1 MALDISKL
9 RGEVAET
16 GKDLTKPTAIGEGFA
31 PPAEGPTRLRLV
43 SYIETGVH
51 RTVFKGSP
59 KIKPR
64 CEVTFELSGPKHEP
78 KVLESGE
85 KIPFRITV
93 KEVVGTTA
101 KNGYIKLFNALNT
114 DGTAKNFVDLLLDG
128 AWRGIVSHFKFKGN
142 DGQDRIVA
150 QLKKDGAY
158 QIMPV
163 SFEDPE
169 TGEVRTV
176 AVPPAI
182 TAPRVFLWDYADLDQ
197 WDSLFIDGTR
207 DDGTSKN
214 YIQEKIKSA
223 ENFVGSPIYN
233 LLIEA
238 GREAETVPAGKVE
251 KDEEDGEDEGQQAPA
266 GKPPVEEPD
275 PLEAAPVTK
284 PKAPPAK
291 ASTKATAGPAKATKP
306 AAKAAPAK
314 PVQEAAAD
322 PLAGV

>member
-1 MALDISKL
+1 MTIDLKKL
-9 RGEVAET
+9 RGEVAST
-16 GKDLTKPTAIGEGFA
+16 GKDLTKPSAVGEGFA
-31 PPAEGPTRLRLV
+31 PPDIGPTRLRLV

-51 RTVFKGSP
+51 RTVFKGAP

-64 CEVTFELSGPKHEP
+64 SELTFELSGPKHEP
-78 KVLESGE
+78 KVLENGD

-114 DGTAKNFVDLLLDG
+114 DGTAKNFLDLLMDG
-128 AWRGIVSHFKFKGN
+128 AWRGTVSHYKFKGN
-142 DGQDRIVA
+142 DGSDRVVA

-158 QIMPV
+158 QISPV

-176 AVPPAI
+176 AVPPPL
-182 TAPRVFLWDYADLDQ
+182 TTPRVFLWDYPDLDQ

-233 LLIEA
+233 LLIES
-238 GREAETVPAGKVE
+238 GRQAETVPAAKVD
-251 KDEEDGEDEGQQAPA
+251 KQDDDEEGAE
-266 GKPPVEEPD
+266 
-275 PLEAAPVTK
+275 
-284 PKAPPAK
+284 
-291 ASTKATAGPAKATKP
+291 
-306 AAKAAPAK
+306 
-314 PVQEAAAD
+314 
-322 PLAGV
+322 